1 MDFADAVTHTCLC
14 SHNSPGWTYG
24 TNFEK
29 LASILHLLATRFSG
43 MSAHQ
48 QSTSALA
55 RLDNAIPRNG
65 QCVLILLED
74 IFDRL
79 LNEGLCLVLIPSLIM
94 RDNKATYLHID
105 GCGASGL
112 DNFFMIRFSL
122 FQNNVK
128 LFGLF
133 CLEEMIIPTRHWR

>member
-1 MDFADAVTHTCLC
+1 MQSPIRVFALTTARVGTD
-14 SHNSPGWTYG
+14 G

-29 LASILHLLATRFSG
+29 LVSILHLLATGFSG

-55 RLDNAIPRNG
+55 RLDNAIPRKRSMCAN
-65 QCVLILLED
+65 LLED

-94 RDNKATYLHID
+94 RDNKAAYLHID

-122 FQNNVK
+122 LQNNVK